1 MKGGIKMA
9 MRGWKNLR
17 WFFSACASGDDVEKS
32 FGRFFSWGCWTP
44 HFMSII
50 FRADG
55 QRKKRNKFV
64 AAAQSSAHMFPNYH
78 KKSSRR
84 ECEMSLISQSKSSFF
99 PPLVFNLLS
108 FRPLERSFGTY
119 EINYAKRENATMEIG
134 SWNHGNGQISVS
146 HHPAHNDDEISMSWT
161 QISVCKTEQKISLAL
176 ISSLYFEARF
186 ISLNVLESESSWIV
200 LMILW
205 WMKKRI
211 YASSRVMLWALRERW
226 FKSRL
231 LMMLDPSMLMM
242 LWRP

>member
-1 MKGGIKMA
+1 MDNAKNGTSLSPRLKAARTCSRIIIKNQVVA
-9 MRGWKNLR
+9 NVR
-17 WFFSACASGDDVEKS
+17 WFAFRNLKVLFS
-32 FGRFFSWGCWTP
+32 
-44 HFMSII
+44 
-50 FRADG
+50 
-55 QRKKRNKFV
+55 
-64 AAAQSSAHMFPNYH
+64 
-78 KKSSRR
+78 
-84 ECEMSLISQSKSSFF
+84 
-99 PPLVFNLLS
+99 PLVFNLLS

-134 SWNHGNGQISVS
+134 SWNHSNGQISVS

-186 ISLNVLESESSWIV
+186 ISLDVLESESSWIV

-211 YASSRVMLWALRERW
+211 YVSSRVMLWALRER

-231 LMMLDPSMLMM
+231 LMMLDPLILMVLM
-242 LWRP
+242 AAVTS